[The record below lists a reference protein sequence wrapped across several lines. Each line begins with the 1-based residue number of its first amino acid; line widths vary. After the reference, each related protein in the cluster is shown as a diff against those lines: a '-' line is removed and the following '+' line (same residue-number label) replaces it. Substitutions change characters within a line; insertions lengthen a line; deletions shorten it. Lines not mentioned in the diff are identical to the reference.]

1 MLLGAFKLAMTFVA
15 VSFVD
20 TAGRRPL
27 LLAGVSTM
35 VAALVA
41 LGGLSVATG
50 GVGAVDPALA
60 WGSVAAL
67 LLYVGAYQVRVP
79 AFALCPLGPWGS
91 LSAGLGGGGAAA
103 AAVCGF
109 WLLVQALFSHSLV
122 SGPVVPEAHAKRP
135 STWERKKPSVS
146 VERGSLSLSITRPRC
161 HFGKAFGSA

>member
-41 LGGLSVATG
+41 LGGLSVATAAAAG

-79 AFALCPLGPWGS
+79 AFALCPLGP
-91 LSAGLGGGGAAA
+91 LG
-103 AAVCGF
+103 
-109 WLLVQALFSHSLV
+109 
-122 SGPVVPEAHAKRP
+122 
-135 STWERKKPSVS
+135 
-146 VERGSLSLSITRPRC
+146 LSLCGIGWWWCCCCCGVWVLVASSSALLALPGERSCGARSTC
-161 HFGKAFGSA
+161 KATVDVGEEEAVGFGGKGFPFTLNHAPSLPFR